1 MVAIQPNLEL
11 KTRPKQLLGSLP
23 LVIALPGCVIEDVEE
38 GWMEWR
44 ENFEANYKFANVLS
58 FRDSS
63 SCGATTLTPMTFSRM
78 TFSITTLSIMT
89 ISILV
94 LSKITF
100 STMTLSKQQS
110 A

>member
-1 MVAIQPNLEL
+1 
-11 KTRPKQLLGSLP
+11 LL
-23 LVIALPGCVIEDVEE
+23 GCVIEDVGE

-63 SCGATTLTPMTFSRM
+63 SCGAATFSPMTFSRM

-94 LSKITF
+94 LSLMNF
-100 STMTLSKQQS
+100 SRHT